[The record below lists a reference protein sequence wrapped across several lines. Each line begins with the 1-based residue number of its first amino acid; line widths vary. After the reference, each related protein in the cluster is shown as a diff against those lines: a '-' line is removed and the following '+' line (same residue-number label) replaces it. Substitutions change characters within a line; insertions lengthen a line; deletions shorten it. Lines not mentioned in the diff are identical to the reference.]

1 MLYNCKTK
9 IMLWETFAFFYYRRS
24 VCLDFFVLK
33 GECATLKMPGS
44 GFFQLSFRKGK
55 KTLCIPELLVSNQAR
70 GPAELKHINKRRK
83 RNQQGFP

>member
-1 MLYNCKTK
+1 MLYDCKTK

-24 VCLDFFVLK
+24 ACLVFVLK

-44 GFFQLSFRKGK
+44 VLFLLKG
-55 KTLCIPELLVSNQAR
+55 TCIPELLVSNQAR